1 MPLMEIKEHKKCD
14 AIKQSGYW
22 KGYPCCAIAK
32 YEYKDKWYCG
42 NHYAMAVN
50 QKQTDPGGER

>member
-1 MPLMEIKEHKKCD
+1 MPLMEIKEYKKCD

-32 YEYKDKWYCG
+32 YEHEGKWYCG
-42 NHYAMAVN
+42 SHYAMAVN
-50 QKQTDPGGER
+50 QKEKGNA